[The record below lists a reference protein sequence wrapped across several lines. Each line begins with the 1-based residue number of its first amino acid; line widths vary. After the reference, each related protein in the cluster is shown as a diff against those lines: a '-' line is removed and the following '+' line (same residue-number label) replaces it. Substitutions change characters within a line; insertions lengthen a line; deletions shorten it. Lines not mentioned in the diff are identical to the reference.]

1 MTLEEDLFLP
11 SSSSLHTLIF
21 GKSGSGKTYGIR
33 ALVMKALPNKKF
45 GKNHRFIII
54 DPKVQAGDYDEL
66 TDPITDDNIETIAE
80 SLNENRLTLVWPSY
94 EFGGQLIDQIIELL
108 FAIADSFPDFSATL
122 ILDESGEYITHNSM
136 PNSIGKLAVQGRAK
150 KLKGVFL
157 NQRPILNRKLDS
169 QVQSIVLFDMVTIDM
184 DNLSKRWG
192 INWDIIQGKI
202 MKEQHSFYHK
212 NFMSNKSDFYHAI
225 SMD

>member
-11 SSSSLHTLIF
+11 SNSALHTLVF

-33 ALVMKALPNKKF
+33 ALIMKALPNKKF
-45 GKNHRFIII
+45 GKNHRFIVV
-54 DPKVQAGDYDEL
+54 DPKVQSGDYDVL

-94 EFGGQLIDQIIELL
+94 EYAGELIDQIIELL
-108 FAIADSFPDFSATL
+108 FHISDAFEDFSATL
-122 ILDESGEYITHNSM
+122 IIDESGEFISHNSM
-136 PNSIGKLAVQGRAK
+136 PKSIGKLAVQGRAK
-150 KLKGVFL
+150 RLKGVFL

-184 DNLSKRWG
+184 DNLAKRWG
-192 INWDIIQGKI
+192 INWDEIQGKI
-202 MKEQHSFYHK
+202 LKEKHSFYHK
-212 NFMSNKSDFYHAI
+212 NFMENTASFFHRIKI
-225 SMD
+225 G